1 MGINMTVDIVSEIVR
16 AGLYTIIKT
25 SAPVLLVSLI
35 VGLIVS
41 IFQTATSIQEQT
53 LTFVPKIVAV
63 FLAIMLFGGWM
74 LDEMVGYMV
83 MLWSD
88 FSIYI
93 R

>member
-1 MGINMTVDIVSEIVR
+1 MTVDIVSEIVR

-83 MLWSD
+83 TLWSD
-88 FSIYI
+88 FSVYI

>member
-1 MGINMTVDIVSEIVR
+1 MTVDVVSEIVR

-25 SAPVLLVSLI
+25 SAPVLLLSLI

-63 FLAIMLFGGWM
+63 FLGIMLFGGWM
-74 LDEMVGYMV
+74 LNEMVSYMV
-83 MLWSD
+83 NLWSD
-88 FSIYI
+88 FTLYI
-93 R
+93 K

>member
-1 MGINMTVDIVSEIVR
+1 MTVDVVSEIVR

-25 SAPVLLVSLI
+25 SAPVLLLSLI

-63 FLAIMLFGGWM
+63 FLGIMLFGVWM
-74 LDEMVGYMV
+74 LNEMVSYMV
-83 MLWSD
+83 NLWSD
-88 FSIYI
+88 FTLYI
-93 R
+93 K